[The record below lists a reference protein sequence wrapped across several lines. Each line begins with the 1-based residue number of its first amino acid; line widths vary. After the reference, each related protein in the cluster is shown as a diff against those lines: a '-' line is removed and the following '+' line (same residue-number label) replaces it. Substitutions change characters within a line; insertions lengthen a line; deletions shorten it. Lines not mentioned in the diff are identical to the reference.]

1 MEQEKIDKELKG
13 YIFEDLR
20 DLHDYWGENSF
31 PDMLDFCSRNNLKA
45 QKQSLLILMRPDRIK
60 K

>member
-1 MEQEKIDKELKG
+1 MEKEKMDIELKE

-20 DLHDYWGENSF
+20 DLHNYWGENSL
-31 PDMLDFCSRNNLKA
+31 PDMLDFCSRNNLKS
-45 QKQSLLILMRPDRIK
+45 QKQTLLILMRPDRMK